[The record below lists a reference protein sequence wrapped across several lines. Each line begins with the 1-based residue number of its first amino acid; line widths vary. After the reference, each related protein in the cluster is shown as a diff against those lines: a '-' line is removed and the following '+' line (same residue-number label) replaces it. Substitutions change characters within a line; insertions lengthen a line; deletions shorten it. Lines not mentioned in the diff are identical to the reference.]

1 MPILEPEFI
10 CGYLKFH
17 LKYFKSRSQLAMDV
31 FKLNLRNQNKRNTL
45 GPLKSIKTYL
55 THLKK
60 AYTLQEVEH
69 STDLICF
76 DNILESY
83 LKKGEIEIIFEIKFT
98 NSPLI
103 YARYALGSLYSDFDG
118 TEPYIANQ
126 ELSLFRNVSYIT
138 LCRKHFAFVNSSGFV
153 LQIVPEIFAV
163 PIDDQYKGH
172 ILFTMSL
179 QKGTEYGILSLERIK
194 LVYLQSTTMKG
205 IQEVFLEISMGLID
219 SKEDKKKSRTDRV
232 EVAKIVEFSD
242 KITLDFEIF
251 KFDQMAI
258 HIGIYGKEKLS
269 MKENLLGSMMLTR
282 RCHEYIWFDFF
293 SNPDKPCNFC
303 CDLTDIIDSA
313 PPSDT

>member
-1 MPILEPEFI
+1 MLPKISNFDFAYYI
-10 CGYLKFH
+10 CLQ
-17 LKYFKSRSQLAMDV
+17 SQ
-31 FKLNLRNQNKRNTL
+31 NQNKRNTL

-126 ELSLFRNVSYIT
+126 ELSLFRN
-138 LCRKHFAFVNSSGFV
+138 
-153 LQIVPEIFAV
+153 PEIFAV